1 MGTRGSQIRRPSI
14 TPLDKHVEASKNLMT
29 WMDIKMLRERKKVV
43 GWSIPAWIVMDL
55 TAMAI
60 LKQFSTPGLVKFKEA
75 WRAGERGS
83 R

>member
-14 TPLDKHVEASKNLMT
+14 PPLDKDVNASKNPMT

-60 LKQFSTPGLVKFKEA
+60 LKQFSTPGLVKFTEA